1 MVAPDS
7 TGATKLTQLTR
18 RRVWMKT
25 HPQALSAF
33 PDDPRAG
40 PEDSEKLLS
49 WTLSYKLSRF
59 GSFKLNETE

>member
-1 MVAPDS
+1 
-7 TGATKLTQLTR
+7 
-18 RRVWMKT
+18 MKT